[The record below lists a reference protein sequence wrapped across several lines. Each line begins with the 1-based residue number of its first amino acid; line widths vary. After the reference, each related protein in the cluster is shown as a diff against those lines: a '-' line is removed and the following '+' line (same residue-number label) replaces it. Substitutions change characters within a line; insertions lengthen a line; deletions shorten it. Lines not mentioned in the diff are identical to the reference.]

1 MAEDALDLYGRTP
14 AELAVVDLEPATPPQ
29 TLEPDVLQRWM
40 RELPP
45 AHRAGRSATTWRAYG
60 SDLAHFAT
68 WCEAEGLTPLP
79 AEPSTVTGYLLA
91 CCEELSLATLQRR
104 LAALSVA
111 HRVLGVP
118 SPTETQ
124 SVRLTW
130 AGMRRTLG
138 PVSPVRRVD
147 PIVTSVLADIVA
159 PLQDSTIDHRDRAIL
174 VVGFA
179 GALRRSELSAL
190 DAGDVQVGEEG
201 LRLRVRGPVAQA
213 GEDDPADGRD
223 GGREVLLPH
232 GSRRSTCPVRSW
244 QAWVA
249 AAGIESGPAF
259 RSMTKG
265 GAGLKARRISGQ
277 SIARM
282 IKRRAEEAGLDPRV
296 FSGHSLR
303 AGFATAAVRAGLPDR
318 SVMRQTGHRSTL
330 ALSACVR
337 DAGPGVENPAAHVG
351 L

>member
-1 MAEDALDLYGRTP
+1 MAEEQLDLYGRTG
-14 AELAVVDLEPATPPQ
+14 AELAVVDLDPVPAPEDLDPAT
-29 TLEPDVLQRWM
+29 LQEWM
-40 RELPP
+40 RTLPP
-45 AHRAGRSATTWRAYG
+45 GHRAGRSETTWRAYG

-68 WCEAEGLTPLP
+68 WCADAGLSPLP
-79 AEPSTVTGYLLA
+79 AEPATVTGYLLA

-104 LAALSVA
+104 LAALSIA

-138 PVSPVRRVD
+138 PVSPQRRVD
-147 PIVTSVLADIVA
+147 AIVTSVLTTLVA
-159 PLQDSTIDHRDRAIL
+159 PLGEAVIDHRDRAIL
-174 VVGFA
+174 VMGFA

-190 DAGDVQVGEEG
+190 DVEDVTVTEDGLQVA
-201 LRLRVRGPVAQA
+201 VHATPAA
-213 GEDDPADGRD
+213 GED
-223 GGREVLLPH
+223 GGRTVVLPY

-244 QAWVA
+244 QTWLQAS
-249 AAGIESGPAF
+249 GLRSGPAF
-259 RSMTKG
+259 PSMTKG
-265 GAGLKARRISGQ
+265 GAGLKDRRMPGQ

-282 IKRRAEEAGLDPRV
+282 IKRRAEDVGLDPRS

-318 SVMRQTGHRSTL
+318 SVMVQTGHRSTL
-330 ALSACVR
+330 ALTACVR
-337 DAGPGVENPAAHVG
+337 GAAPVVDNPAAHVG

>member
-1 MAEDALDLYGRTP
+1 MAEPQLDLYGRTG
-14 AELAVVDLEPATPPQ
+14 AELALVDLAPAPPPPS
-29 TLEPDVLQRWM
+29 LEPPALQEWM
-40 RELPP
+40 RTLP
-45 AHRAGRSATTWRAYG
+45 AGHRTGRSETTWRAYG
-60 SDLAHFAT
+60 SDLAHFAA
-68 WCEAEGLTPLP
+68 WCADTGATPLP
-79 AEPSTVTGYLLA
+79 AEPATVTSYLLG

-124 SVRLTW
+124 TVRLTW

-147 PIVTSVLADIVA
+147 PIVTSVLAEIVA
-159 PLQDSTIDHRDRAIL
+159 PLGDSLLDRRDRALL
-174 VVGFA
+174 VMGFA
-179 GALRRSELSAL
+179 GALRRSELSGL
-190 DAGDVQVGEEG
+190 DVADVEVAEEG
-201 LRLRVRGPVAQA
+201 LRVAVHA
-213 GEDDPADGRD
+213 TPAAAED
-223 GGREVLLPH
+223 GGRTVVLPH
-232 GSRRSTCPVRSW
+232 GTRRATCPVRSW
-244 QAWVA
+244 QAWA
-249 AAGIESGPAF
+249 EAAGLGSGPAF
-259 RSMTKG
+259 LSVTKG
-265 GAGLKARRISGQ
+265 GASLKQRRLSGQ

-282 IKRRAEEAGLDPRV
+282 IKRRAEDAGLDPRM

-303 AGFATAAVRAGLPDR
+303 AGFATAAVQAGLPDR

-337 DAGPGVENPAAHVG
+337 GSGPEVDNPAAHVG